1 MFATAATTT
10 QKRPMPRSSL
20 CTYEFV
26 VRIPTSTLQEH
37 TCFKGNNGLNTS
49 TNLPKSKKKRQWC
62 HLNWCNSLLQNVGG
76 TSHPPWHSEGTWS
89 FLPLSLQASVAIIYD
104 RFLHR
109 PPRWVG
115 LGISEAS
122 TVSPIQ
128 KRWKNGG
135 FAGKG
140 VDSNLG
146 KCLSISPLSTIGIV
160 LFMLRAGK
168 TVNMTA
174 LPGLPAV
181 LSGPKHVRSP

>member
-1 MFATAATTT
+1 
-10 QKRPMPRSSL
+10 MPRSSL

-37 TCFKGNNGLNTS
+37 TCFKGNNGWIHQLTYQ
-49 TNLPKSKKKRQWC
+49 KAKKKRQWC

-115 LGISEAS
+115 GGISEAS

-128 KRWKNGG
+128 KIWKKWRFCWQRRRFKSGQMSFN
-135 FAGKG
+135 
-140 VDSNLG
+140 
-146 KCLSISPLSTIGIV
+146 ISLLSTLGIV
-160 LFMLRAGK
+160 LFMLRPGK

>member
-49 TNLPKSKKKRQWC
+49 TNLPKSKKNDSDVTWIGATLCFKMLGAL
-62 HLNWCNSLLQNVGG
+62 HTLLGIVKELEAFYRWASKPQ
-76 TSHPPWHSEGTWS
+76 
-89 FLPLSLQASVAIIYD
+89 LPLFTTG
-104 RFLHR
+104 FLHR

-115 LGISEAS
+115 GGISEAS
-122 TVSPIQ
+122 TVSPVQ

-135 FAGKG
+135 FCWQRRRFKSGQMF
-140 VDSNLG
+140 LIFH
-146 KCLSISPLSTIGIV
+146 CYPLLVSYY
-160 LFMLRAGK
+160 
-168 TVNMTA
+168 
-174 LPGLPAV
+174 
-181 LSGPKHVRSP
+181 SC